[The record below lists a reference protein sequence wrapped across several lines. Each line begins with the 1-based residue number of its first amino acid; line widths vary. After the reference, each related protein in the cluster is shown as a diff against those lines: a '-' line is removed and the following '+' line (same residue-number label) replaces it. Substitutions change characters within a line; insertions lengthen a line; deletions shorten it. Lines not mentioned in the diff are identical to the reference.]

1 MLNII
6 KKIFGSGNEREIS
19 RISKIVEKINSKEE
33 SLKNLSLENLKNKY
47 LDLKIRYEQSGE
59 LDNFIIDV
67 FALTREVSK
76 KTLKL
81 RPFDVQLIGGIVLH
95 EGKIAEMKTGEG
107 KTLVATLPV
116 VLNALDPYPVHLIT
130 VNDYLARRDALWMA
144 PIYLSLDLKVGVLNN
159 GISYTVKIN
168 STKYELV
175 EAERS
180 KAYECDVI
188 YGTNSEFGFDYLRD
202 NMKYS
207 NDEICQS
214 SHSFAIVDEVDSIL
228 IDEARTPLIISG
240 PTDSSLIDYKNIYS
254 LCKKINKDEIA
265 IDEKTRQVFIN
276 DAGSEKL
283 QKLFNIDNLYDPKNL
298 SLLHSINQ
306 SLRAINIYTR
316 DKDYV
321 VQDDKVIIVDE
332 FTGRLMPSRRWSEG
346 LHQAVEAKENVKI
359 EEENQT
365 FASITIQNYFRMYEK
380 LSGMTGTADTEA
392 LEFQNIYNLR
402 VVVIPTNLP
411 MMRKDLNDLI
421 YRTEKEKI
429 DAIVSYIKKYNKDGN
444 PVLIGTVSVEKSEQ
458 LSKYLSTLG
467 IKHNVLNA
475 KNHESEAE
483 VISKAGEKRAVTI
496 ATNMA
501 GRGTDIKLGGANN
514 DDTRQREEV
523 LRING
528 LVVLG
533 SERHESRRIDN
544 QLRGRSGRQGDPGL
558 TQFFVSMEDELMRL
572 FGSERISN
580 MMTKLGWKEGEP
592 IEHKMITN
600 SLENAQKKV
609 ESRNFEIRKHLLEYD
624 DVQNKQR
631 EIIYKLRNR
640 LLRNSEIDEVLKEIK
655 DDALYS
661 FQPLLDN
668 EISFEDKKNMF
679 NFLTEDEI
687 LNLSDTSQLELVI
700 DKKIENKKILLGD
713 MFQSISKFVLLS
725 TLDMKWKD
733 HLLSMDY
740 LRESVSLRG
749 YGQQN
754 PLREY
759 KKEGF
764 EIFDEMID
772 NFNIDALVNFLEVVP
787 IKDEDLK
794 EIEKSRDIDENLSY
808 NDSDSEKASKNN
820 SDEIKRQ
827 NNFKISEI
835 KAKEKRRQLEK
846 KKRKQRKRQRK

>member
-1 MLNII
+1 ML
-6 KKIFGSGNEREIS
+6 
-19 RISKIVEKINSKEE
+19 
-33 SLKNLSLENLKNKY
+33 
-47 LDLKIRYEQSGE
+47 
-59 LDNFIIDV
+59 
-67 FALTREVSK
+67 
-76 KTLKL
+76 
-81 RPFDVQLIGGIVLH
+81 
-95 EGKIAEMKTGEG
+95 
-107 KTLVATLPV
+107 
-116 VLNALDPYPVHLIT
+116 
-130 VNDYLARRDALWMA
+130 
-144 PIYLSLDLKVGVLNN
+144 
-159 GISYTVKIN
+159 
-168 STKYELV
+168 
-175 EAERS
+175 
-180 KAYECDVI
+180 
-188 YGTNSEFGFDYLRD
+188 
-202 NMKYS
+202 
-207 NDEICQS
+207 
-214 SHSFAIVDEVDSIL
+214 
-228 IDEARTPLIISG
+228 
-240 PTDSSLIDYKNIYS
+240 
-254 LCKKINKDEIA
+254 
-265 IDEKTRQVFIN
+265 
-276 DAGSEKL
+276 
-283 QKLFNIDNLYDPKNL
+283 
-298 SLLHSINQ
+298 
-306 SLRAINIYTR
+306 
-316 DKDYV
+316 
-321 VQDDKVIIVDE
+321 
-332 FTGRLMPSRRWSEG
+332 
-346 LHQAVEAKENVKI
+346 
-359 EEENQT
+359 
-365 FASITIQNYFRMYEK
+365 
-380 LSGMTGTADTEA
+380 
-392 LEFQNIYNLR
+392 
-402 VVVIPTNLP
+402 
-411 MMRKDLNDLI
+411 
-421 YRTEKEKI
+421 
-429 DAIVSYIKKYNKDGN
+429 
-444 PVLIGTVSVEKSEQ
+444 
-458 LSKYLSTLG
+458 
-467 IKHNVLNA
+467 
-475 KNHESEAE
+475 
-483 VISKAGEKRAVTI
+483 
-496 ATNMA
+496 
-501 GRGTDIKLGGANN
+501 
-514 DDTRQREEV
+514 
-523 LRING
+523 
-528 LVVLG
+528 
-533 SERHESRRIDN
+533 
-544 QLRGRSGRQGDPGL
+544 PGL

-679 NFLTEDEI
+679 NFLTEDEV

-764 EIFDEMID
+764 EMFDEMID

-808 NDSDSEKASKNN
+808 NDSDNEKASKNN

>member
-1 MLNII
+1 MLNVI

-19 RISKIVEKINSKEE
+19 RILKIVEKINSLEKNFT
-33 SLKNLSLENLKNKY
+33 NLSLEHLKNQY
-47 LDLKIRYEQSGE
+47 LQIKTRYEQIGQ

-116 VLNALDPYPVHLIT
+116 ILNSLDPYPVHVIT

-180 KAYECDVI
+180 TVYECDVI

-254 LCKKINKDEIA
+254 LCKKINKEDIA

-276 DAGSEKL
+276 DSGSEKL

-321 VQDDKVIIVDE
+321 VQDNKVIIVDE

-392 LEFQNIYNLR
+392 LEFQNIYKLR

-429 DAIVSYIKKYNKDGN
+429 DAIVSYIKKYNKIGN

-458 LSKYLSTLG
+458 LSRYLSTLE

-483 VISKAGEKRAVTI
+483 VISKAGEIGAVTI

-501 GRGTDIKLGGANN
+501 GRGTDIKLGGATN
-514 DDTRQREEV
+514 DDIKQREEI
-523 LRING
+523 LKIDG

-580 MMTKLGWKEGEP
+580 MMAKLGWKEGEP

-655 DDALYS
+655 DDAIYS
-661 FQPLLDN
+661 FQPLLDD
-668 EISFEDKKNMF
+668 EVSFDEKKSMF
-679 NFLTEDEI
+679 NFLTEDEV
-687 LNLSDTSQLELVI
+687 LKLTDNSQLELII

-713 MFQSISKFVLLS
+713 MFQPIGKFILLS
-725 TLDMKWKD
+725 TIDMKWKD

-764 EIFDEMID
+764 DMFDEMID

-794 EIEKSRDIDENLSY
+794 EIEKSKGVDENFSY
-808 NDSDSEKASKNN
+808 NDNDNDKVGKNN
-820 SDEIKRQ
+820 SDEIKKQ

-835 KAKEKRRQLEK
+835 KAKEKRRQIEK
-846 KKRKQRKRQRK
+846 KKRKQRKKQRK

>member
-1 MLNII
+1 MLNVI

-19 RISKIVEKINSKEE
+19 RILKIVEKINSQEE
-33 SLKNLSLENLKNKY
+33 NFINLSLEDLKNQY
-47 LDLKIRYEQSGE
+47 LQLKTRYEEIGQ

-67 FALTREVSK
+67 FALTREVSN

-116 VLNALDPYPVHLIT
+116 ILNALDPYPVHVIT

-168 STKYELV
+168 STKYELA

-180 KAYECDVI
+180 SVYECDVI

-254 LCKKINKDEIA
+254 LCKKINKDDIT

-276 DAGSEKL
+276 DSGSEKL

-321 VQDDKVIIVDE
+321 VQDNKVIIVDE

-392 LEFQNIYNLR
+392 LEFQNIYSLR

-411 MMRKDLNDLI
+411 MIRKDLNDLI

-429 DAIVSYIKKYNKDGN
+429 DAIVLCIKKYNKIGN
-444 PVLIGTVSVEKSEQ
+444 PVLIGTVSVEKSEH
-458 LSKYLSTLG
+458 LSRHLSNLG

-483 VISKAGEKRAVTI
+483 VISKAGKKGAVTI

-501 GRGTDIKLGGANN
+501 GRGTDIKLGGASN
-514 DDTRQREEV
+514 DDINQREEI
-523 LRING
+523 LKIDG

-580 MMTKLGWKEGEP
+580 MMAKLGWKEGEP

-624 DVQNKQR
+624 DVQNRQR

-655 DDALYS
+655 DDAIYS
-661 FQPLLDN
+661 FQSLLDN
-668 EISFEDKKNMF
+668 EVSFDEKRKMF
-679 NFLTEDEI
+679 NFLTEDEV
-687 LNLSDTSQLELVI
+687 LKLVDNSQLELII
-700 DKKIENKKILLGD
+700 DKKIQNKKTLLGD
-713 MFQSISKFVLLS
+713 MFQSIGRFVLLS
-725 TLDMKWKD
+725 TIDMKWKD
-733 HLLSMDY
+733 HLLSMDH

-764 EIFDEMID
+764 DMFDEMIE

-794 EIEKSRDIDENLSY
+794 EIEKSKDVDESLSY
-808 NDSDSEKASKNN
+808 SDNDNDKVNKNN
-820 SDEIKRQ
+820 SDEIKKQ

-846 KKRKQRKRQRK
+846 KKRKQRKKQRK

>member
-1 MLNII
+1 ML
-6 KKIFGSGNEREIS
+6 S
-19 RISKIVEKINSKEE
+19 
-33 SLKNLSLENLKNKY
+33 
-47 LDLKIRYEQSGE
+47 
-59 LDNFIIDV
+59 
-67 FALTREVSK
+67 
-76 KTLKL
+76 
-81 RPFDVQLIGGIVLH
+81 
-95 EGKIAEMKTGEG
+95 
-107 KTLVATLPV
+107 
-116 VLNALDPYPVHLIT
+116 
-130 VNDYLARRDALWMA
+130 
-144 PIYLSLDLKVGVLNN
+144 
-159 GISYTVKIN
+159 
-168 STKYELV
+168 
-175 EAERS
+175 
-180 KAYECDVI
+180 
-188 YGTNSEFGFDYLRD
+188 
-202 NMKYS
+202 
-207 NDEICQS
+207 
-214 SHSFAIVDEVDSIL
+214 
-228 IDEARTPLIISG
+228 
-240 PTDSSLIDYKNIYS
+240 
-254 LCKKINKDEIA
+254 
-265 IDEKTRQVFIN
+265 
-276 DAGSEKL
+276 
-283 QKLFNIDNLYDPKNL
+283 
-298 SLLHSINQ
+298 
-306 SLRAINIYTR
+306 
-316 DKDYV
+316 
-321 VQDDKVIIVDE
+321 
-332 FTGRLMPSRRWSEG
+332 
-346 LHQAVEAKENVKI
+346 
-359 EEENQT
+359 
-365 FASITIQNYFRMYEK
+365 
-380 LSGMTGTADTEA
+380 
-392 LEFQNIYNLR
+392 
-402 VVVIPTNLP
+402 
-411 MMRKDLNDLI
+411 
-421 YRTEKEKI
+421 
-429 DAIVSYIKKYNKDGN
+429 
-444 PVLIGTVSVEKSEQ
+444 
-458 LSKYLSTLG
+458 
-467 IKHNVLNA
+467 
-475 KNHESEAE
+475 
-483 VISKAGEKRAVTI
+483 
-496 ATNMA
+496 
-501 GRGTDIKLGGANN
+501 
-514 DDTRQREEV
+514 
-523 LRING
+523 
-528 LVVLG
+528 
-533 SERHESRRIDN
+533 
-544 QLRGRSGRQGDPGL
+544 
-558 TQFFVSMEDELMRL
+558 
-572 FGSERISN
+572 
-580 MMTKLGWKEGEP
+580 KLGWKEGEP

-679 NFLTEDEI
+679 NFLTEDEV

-764 EIFDEMID
+764 EMFDEMID

>member
-1 MLNII
+1 MLNVI

-19 RISKIVEKINSKEE
+19 RILKIVEKINSQEE
-33 SLKNLSLENLKNKY
+33 NFTNLSLEDLKNQY
-47 LDLKIRYEQSGE
+47 LQIKTRYEQIGQ

-116 VLNALDPYPVHLIT
+116 VLNSLDPYPVHVIT

-159 GISYTVKIN
+159 GISYAVKNN

-175 EAERS
+175 ESERS
-180 KAYECDVI
+180 TVYGCDVI

-240 PTDSSLIDYKNIYS
+240 PTDSSLVDYKNIYS
-254 LCKKINKDEIA
+254 LCKKINKEDIA

-276 DAGSEKL
+276 DSGSEKL

-321 VQDDKVIIVDE
+321 VQDNKVIIVDE

-392 LEFQNIYNLR
+392 LEFQNIYKLR

-421 YRTEKEKI
+421 YRTDKEKI
-429 DAIVSYIKKYNKDGN
+429 DAIVSYIKKYNKIGN

-458 LSKYLSTLG
+458 LSRYLSTLE

-483 VISKAGEKRAVTI
+483 VISKAGEIGAVTI

-501 GRGTDIKLGGANN
+501 GRGTDIKLGGVSN
-514 DDTRQREEV
+514 DDIKQREEI
-523 LRING
+523 LKIDG

-580 MMTKLGWKEGEP
+580 MMAKLGWKEGEP

-655 DDALYS
+655 YDVIYS
-661 FQPLLDN
+661 FQPLLDD
-668 EISFEDKKNMF
+668 EVPFDEKKSMF
-679 NFLTEDEI
+679 NFLTEDEV
-687 LNLSDTSQLELVI
+687 LKLTDSSQLELII
-700 DKKIENKKILLGD
+700 DKKIENKKTLLGD
-713 MFQSISKFVLLS
+713 MFQPIGKFILLS
-725 TLDMKWKD
+725 TIDMKWKD

-764 EIFDEMID
+764 DMFDEMID

-794 EIEKSRDIDENLSY
+794 EIEKSKDVDENFSY
-808 NDSDSEKASKNN
+808 NDNDNEKVNKNN
-820 SDEIKRQ
+820 SDEIKKKD
-827 NNFKISEI
+827 NFKISEI
-835 KAKEKRRQLEK
+835 KAKEKRRQIEK
-846 KKRKQRKRQRK
+846 KKRKQRKKQRK